1 MDTWNSIPTAKV
13 VGVNISLMSTEDVR
27 KMGGTRQ
34 VTSHS
39 YWDKSKLDTI
49 YDPRMGP
56 SSLTTK
62 CTTCNSFGC
71 VGHFGVIEL
80 NRPCYSPLQINTSCW
95 CSSAS
100 ARAAAGS

>member
-62 CTTCNSFGC
+62 CTTCNS
-71 VGHFGVIEL
+71 L
-80 NRPCYSPLQINTSCW
+80 
-95 CSSAS
+95 
-100 ARAAAGS
+100 AAWVTLA